1 VEFHLGSGRES
12 YTLRHPRATRGPAF
26 VLTGYRQSSALWT
39 DYAGGRL
46 DAALIEG
53 SDLGPEAIVSGQ
65 TWGQEVGTQ
74 QLVIRIQPA
83 LAQSLPAEAR
93 LLLSEAT
100 NRLELA
106 QLAPHGSFRP
116 ARAFT
121 EPVLSAQRNPEPPVF
136 QWDSREARQRW
147 LEHPHDLPRLRLAT
161 LAHPF
166 LEPLAQRLVGQW
178 QKTLE
183 LPAVAQGV
191 EVDQLW
197 RDWGR
202 GTYDLMLDVVDL
214 DDGSLQDLW
223 KESLGTSLTAK
234 DTGTAMWELQ
244 MRKTLPYL
252 PLLTNLHW
260 VVSNS
265 GAGLITQICP
275 GCVIG
280 GAP

>member
-1 VEFHLGSGRES
+1 
-12 YTLRHPRATRGPAF
+12 
-26 VLTGYRQSSALWT
+26 
-39 DYAGGRL
+39 
-46 DAALIEG
+46 
-53 SDLGPEAIVSGQ
+53 
-65 TWGQEVGTQ
+65 VGTQ

-93 LLLSEAT
+93 LLLSEAI

-106 QLAPHGSFRP
+106 QMAPRGSFRA

-121 EPVLSAQRNPEPPVF
+121 EPVLAAQRTAEPPFF
-136 QWDSREARQRW
+136 QWDSRDARQRW
-147 LEHPHDLPRLRLAT
+147 LEQPHDLPRLRMAT
-161 LAHPF
+161 FAHPF

-183 LPAVAQGV
+183 LPAAAQGV

-202 GTYDLMLDVVDL
+202 GSYDLMLDVVDL

-223 KESLGTSLTAK
+223 SESLGAGLTTKDADAAK
-234 DTGTAMWELQ
+234 WEAQ

-260 VVSNS
+260 VVSS
-265 GAGLITQICP
+265 GGTGIVMQICP

-280 GAP
+280 GGP